1 MVEYLR
7 SKISIQMC
15 KVEGSQ
21 IGEEQVESGILKLVW
36 GYEGENIEQA
46 ESEMLTC

>member
-1 MVEYLR
+1 
-7 SKISIQMC
+7 MC